1 MTAPICE
8 LTLTIPRDLAN
19 LHLATDIAHWICRQ
33 VYKPPLQD
41 DLAFAVE
48 LCVSEACT
56 NAMKHAVTTAAEDIL
71 IIGFAAW
78 PDRLVIVVKDQGPGY
93 DINQVPL
100 PDFDQHPEGG
110 YGIFIIKSMMD
121 SIQYYQEDGFNNLK
135 MTKFL
140 AATMGDTVP

>member
-1 MTAPICE
+1 MTAALCE

-33 VYKPPLQD
+33 VYKPSLQD
-41 DLAFAVE
+41 DLAYAVE

-56 NAMKHAVTTAAEDIL
+56 NAMKHAVTTAVEDIL
-71 IIGFAAW
+71 VVGFAAW

-93 DINQVPL
+93 DINKVPL
-100 PDFDQHPEGG
+100 PDFDHHPEGG

-121 SIQYYQEDGFNNLK
+121 VIQYYQEGGFNHLQ

-140 AATMGDTVP
+140 TTTSEAAVP